1 MIMVYLL
8 LVMSAVF
15 IRALAGYDS
24 RYQRGKYLSI
34 KNTAISKILLD
45 STSFF
50 QKTKRAKK
58 DQNKMSVGGACLY
71 AALAFVVLLNIALWI
86 APDLPCDAWIIDT
99 ARFFLFVDTLN
110 EKISA
115 ISILL
120 LFASVIAWLALFAGF
135 SCKENCSKGIRIFV
149 WIVVG
154 FMLLAAISSAV
165 YFLIELIYSFL

>member
-1 MIMVYLL
+1 
-8 LVMSAVF
+8 
-15 IRALAGYDS
+15 
-24 RYQRGKYLSI
+24 
-34 KNTAISKILLD
+34 
-45 STSFF
+45 
-50 QKTKRAKK
+50 
-58 DQNKMSVGGACLY
+58 MSVGGACLY

-99 ARFFLFVDTLN
+99 VRFFLFVDTLN

-120 LFASVIAWLALFAGF
+120 LFLSVIAWLALFAGF

-154 FMLLAAISSAV
+154 FMLLAIVSSAV